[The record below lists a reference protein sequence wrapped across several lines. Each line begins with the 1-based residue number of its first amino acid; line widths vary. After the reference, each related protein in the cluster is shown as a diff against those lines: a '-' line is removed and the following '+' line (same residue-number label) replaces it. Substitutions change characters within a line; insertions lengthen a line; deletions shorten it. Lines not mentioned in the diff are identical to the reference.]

1 MIMNFSKFAM
11 LNVIRNKR
19 VYLAYFL
26 SNLFTVLSFFTFAVF
41 TYHPTLLAASGTA
54 VIGMVVSAVLIYIF
68 SIFYVCYSMGTFL
81 QSRKREFGVLMING
95 LSPKQ
100 LLNLII
106 QENILIGV
114 VASLAGIILGCPFI
128 YGITYFAEQ
137 LFDVT
142 LDFYLPVK
150 AIIITIGL
158 FTLLFIVA
166 STFVFAKINRQNLI
180 NYVKQDKKREVPK
193 ISSPKAIFGM
203 VAIVSGYILALR
215 AEGMTVM
222 LVMLPTIILVIIG
235 TYLLLTQFLAWTAN
249 RAIKNKKYFWSK
261 TNMIFFSDLV
271 HRLKDNAKMYFF
283 IAIMSTVAFC
293 AIGTLLSFQQMLTKG
308 IQAAFPYDFI
318 YPINE
323 TVNES
328 ELLEVERITT
338 ALKTKQSNFTW
349 QSVETKLL
357 SVEDEEEIM
366 VVPVSEFNKLSPQ
379 DEQIEVSQGVAK
391 YAINKAYEVSGMQ
404 ATTYENTL
412 LAKFNLTLDL
422 EDKYT
427 YTNFPSSITQEIFV
441 LADND
446 FQSIPTDQKNGV
458 TIYFSNSTLSRI
470 EQAKVLQELV
480 ENETGSEKIM
490 QYFSISSAFAIQMIF
505 QGFGPI
511 IFIGIF
517 ISIIFFISAGSL
529 LYFRLYDDYEMDF
542 AKFRSIARIGLTKKE
557 LAKIVTKQ
565 LALLFG
571 IPIVI
576 ASCHGIVALQA
587 MAKMFSQPIKSYA
600 LMVIVTFTIIQ
611 IIYFGISRI
620 FYLNKLK
627 KAIL

>member
-1 MIMNFSKFAM
+1 MNFSKFAI

-41 TYHPTLLAASGTA
+41 TYHPTLLATSGTA
-54 VIGMVVSAVLIYIF
+54 VIGMIVSAVIIYIF
-68 SIFYVCYSMGTFL
+68 SIFYVCYSMGAFL

-100 LLNLII
+100 LLRLII
-106 QENILIGV
+106 QENILIGII
-114 VASLAGIILGCPFI
+114 ASLAGIVLGGPFI
-128 YGITYFAEQ
+128 YGITHFAEQ
-137 LFDVT
+137 VFGVT
-142 LDFYLPVK
+142 LDFYLPIK

-158 FTLLFIVA
+158 FTLLFIVV
-166 STFVFAKINRQNLI
+166 SMFVFTKINRQSLI
-180 NYVKQDKKREVPK
+180 NYVKQDKKREAPK
-193 ISSPKAIFGM
+193 ISSLKAIFGI
-203 VAIVSGYILALR
+203 VAIVSGYTLALR
-215 AEGMTVM
+215 AEGMAVM
-222 LVMLPTIILVIIG
+222 MVMLPTIILVIIG
-235 TYLLLTQFLAWTAN
+235 TYLLLTQFLAWIASQ
-249 RAIKNKKYFWSK
+249 AIKNKKYFWSK
-261 TNMIFFSDLV
+261 INMIFFSDLV

-293 AIGTLLSFQQMLTKG
+293 AIGTLLSFQQMLTEG

-391 YAINKAYEVSGMQ
+391 YAINKAYYEVSGMQ

-446 FQSIPTDQKNGV
+446 FQSIPADQKNGV

-490 QYFSISSAFAIQMIF
+490 QYFSISYAFAIQMIF

-565 LALLFG
+565 LVLLFG

-576 ASCHGIVALQA
+576 ASCHGVVALQA

-600 LMVIVTFTIIQ
+600 LMVIVTFIIIQ

-620 FYLNKLK
+620 FYLTKLK